1 MIISGYSPYIDSFCL
16 YDICSSTADKSPNA
30 KLVHR
35 RVEDIPDFNPEMAQ
49 ALLTAESDPVVSSTC
64 VDENECTD
72 STGTDNRSLS
82 SDDMQVCLSFYHFI
96 LLVKKCGGTWI
107 IKTWKIKK
115 LGQLKLVVFVF
126 TYYFIHLSD
135 ITQ

>member
-82 SDDMQVCLSFYHFI
+82 SDDMQVCLFFYHVIFS
-96 LLVKKCGGTWI
+96 VKKCGGTWI
-107 IKTWKIKK
+107 IQTWQNLK
-115 LGQLKLVVFVF
+115 LGQLKLVVLVF

>member
-82 SDDMQVCLSFYHFI
+82 SDDMQVCLF
-96 LLVKKCGGTWI
+96 
-107 IKTWKIKK
+107 
-115 LGQLKLVVFVF
+115 
-126 TYYFIHLSD
+126 LS
-135 ITQ
+135 